1 MSAAFHLHMATMHVE
16 LQISDPHNII
26 TIMTSNAA
34 FAFGDPHFQTL
45 DRRNY
50 TFNGIG
56 EYSLVSTPESVGFDV
71 QARLEAFSSNVTG
84 SVISNVVVKLGDI
97 PTVQVEAGREQLHMY
112 IGGVL
117 HELAVGDS
125 PLVLNASGV
134 ISNNL
139 MLGIIGNP
147 MELALVDEQ
156 MIVRMDD
163 TNSLVISFG
172 RGGAVIVSLQ
182 TSFLAVSMA
191 LPDSFNNMTRGLLG
205 VFNNNSADD
214 FRDKNGSILS
224 LSSEQ
229 EIYQF
234 GLMCKCSC

>member
-1 MSAAFHLHMATMHVE
+1 M
-16 LQISDPHNII
+16 
-26 TIMTSNAA
+26 
-34 FAFGDPHFQTL
+34 
-45 DRRNY
+45 DRRNF

-56 EYSLVSTPESVGFDV
+56 EYSLISTPESVGFDV
-71 QARLEAFSSNVTG
+71 QARLEAFSNNVLTG

-125 PLVLNASGV
+125 PLILNASGV

-139 MLGIIGNP
+139 TQGIGDIGNP
-147 MELALVDEQ
+147 MELALRNEQ

-163 TNSLVISFG
+163 TNSLVMSTG

-182 TSFLAVSMA
+182 TSFLEVSVA
-191 LPDSFNNMTRGLLG
+191 LPDSFKNMTTGFLG
-205 VFNNNSADD
+205 VFNDNPADD
-214 FRDKNGSILS
+214 FRDRNGTILS

-229 EIYQF
+229 EIYQQF
-234 GLMCKCSC
+234 GLMCKCSCQQ

>member
-1 MSAAFHLHMATMHVE
+1 
-16 LQISDPHNII
+16 
-26 TIMTSNAA
+26 MTSNAA

-45 DRRNY
+45 DHRNY

-56 EYSLVSTPESVGFDV
+56 EYSLISTPDSVGFDV
-71 QARLEAFSSNVTG
+71 QARLEVFSSNVTG
-84 SVISNVVVKLGDI
+84 SMISNVVVKLVDI

-125 PLVLNASGV
+125 PLILNASGV

-139 MLGIIGNP
+139 TQGIGDIGNP
-147 MELALVDEQ
+147 MELALLDEQ

-163 TNSLVISFG
+163 TNSLVMSTG
-172 RGGAVIVSLQ
+172 RGEVVIVSLQ
-182 TSFLAVSMA
+182 TSFLEVSVA
-191 LPDSFNNMTRGLLG
+191 LPDSFKNMTRGLLG
-205 VFNNNSADD
+205 VFNDNPADD
-214 FRDKNGSILS
+214 FRDRNGSILS

-234 GLMCKCSC
+234 GLMCKCSCLIKIEKGVAYYR